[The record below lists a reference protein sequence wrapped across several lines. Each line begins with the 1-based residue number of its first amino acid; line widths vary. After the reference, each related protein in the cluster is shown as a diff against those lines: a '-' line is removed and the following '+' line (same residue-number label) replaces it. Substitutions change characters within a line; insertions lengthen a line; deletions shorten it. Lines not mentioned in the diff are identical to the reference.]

1 MSAEQ
6 AETHL
11 GTLSVFEL
19 MPGAVDSLPPD
30 QTAVLECFQVS
41 PADTA
46 LMQDLME
53 NTGIYEPN
61 TVARRLGQGRW
72 GFAGRMGQTEIVTY
86 GWVALDATSVGPTGL
101 DFVPPIGDA
110 YLFDFAT
117 LPAHRGHGYYPFL
130 LRFIQHH
137 LAKHSLRRAWIAT
150 APGNDKSARSI
161 ARAGFT
167 KVADTLFVPSSP
179 LQPAY
184 IKLFAAPGINPA
196 LVELGYQAHVPNAF
210 Y

>member
-1 MSAEQ
+1 MEA
-6 AETHL
+6 HL

-19 MPGAVDSLPPD
+19 TPEAIIGLPQN
-30 QTAVLECFQVS
+30 QTIALDCFQIS

-46 LMQDLME
+46 AMQDLME
-53 NTGIYEPN
+53 NTGIYEPT

-72 GFAGRMGQTEIVTY
+72 GFAGRKSQTEVVTY
-86 GWVALDATSVGPTGL
+86 GWVALDFTSVGPTGL

-117 LPAHRGHGYYPFL
+117 LPAHRGHGYYPTL
-130 LRFIQHH
+130 LRFILHT

-167 KVADTLFVPSSP
+167 KVADTLFVPAGP
-179 LQPAY
+179 LQPPY
-184 IKLFAAPGINPA
+184 IKLFAAANIDPTLI
-196 LVELGYQAHVPNAF
+196 ELGRQAHVPNGF
-210 Y
+210 